1 MHTPDYQSL
10 IDPATWRFI
19 DATNACYPAD
29 TSRLTI
35 AEQRDIYDRMC
46 RTFHRGHPAGVV
58 ATDGHLGGVRVRT
71 YAVATASGTLIYLH
85 GGGFVVG
92 GLDSHD
98 DVCAEICAATGLR
111 VVSVDYRLAPE
122 HRHPAAYDDAL
133 AATRA
138 AAWEG
143 PLLLAGDSAGGTLAA
158 SVAHA
163 LRGQIAG
170 LVLIYPGLGGD
181 RGRGSYLTH
190 AQAPMLTRDDVLF
203 YGAIRHAGA
212 EPDDDPTAAVLHDI
226 DFTGLPPAVIFSA
239 ECDPLADDGRDY
251 RDAVCAAGGQA
262 DWVLERG
269 LVHGHLRARVTVPRA
284 AASFVRITAALAGL
298 AAGRWP
304 VV

>member
-1 MHTPDYQSL
+1 
-10 IDPATWRFI
+10 
-19 DATNACYPAD
+19 
-29 TSRLTI
+29 LTI
-35 AEQRDIYDRMC
+35 TDQRAIYDRMC
-46 RTFHRGHPAGVV
+46 RAFHRGHPAGVQV
-58 ATDGHLGGVRVRT
+58 QDSRLGGVAARI
-71 YAVATASGTLIYLH
+71 YEAALASGTLIYLH

-122 HRHPAAYDDAL
+122 HRHPAGYDDAL

-138 AAWEG
+138 AHWEG
-143 PLLLAGDSAGGTLAA
+143 PLLLAGDSAGGALAA

-163 LRGQIAG
+163 LRGRIG
-170 LVLIYPGLGGD
+170 GVVLIYPCLGGD
-181 RGRGSYLTH
+181 RSKGSYLTH
-190 AQAPMLTRDDVLF
+190 AHAPMLTRDDVLF
-203 YGAIRHAGA
+203 YGAVRHAGA
-212 EPDDDPTAAVLHDI
+212 EPDDDPTAAVLHDT
-226 DFTGLPPAVIFSA
+226 DFSGLPPMVTFSA

-251 RDAVCAAGGQA
+251 RDAVRAAGGRA

-269 LVHGHLRARVTVPRA
+269 LVHGYLRARVSVPRA
-284 AASFVRITAALAGL
+284 AASFARMTGALAGL